1 MEIIPTPTLSALAAL
16 VLTSGLFTSP
26 LLAAAE
32 SPVTWRSSVDRPLL
46 DDGAGEKRVVI
57 KIELEGSEAKQLQ
70 RTPLNLAVVLDRSGS
85 MSGAKLEK
93 AKQAAILLIDQL
105 DADDVFSLV
114 VYDTDAQVLL
124 PAAPVGERR
133 SEIRRL
139 ISRLETGGS
148 TALYAGVEQ
157 GARQLDEF
165 FSLERINRVL
175 LLSDGIANIGPC
187 SNEEIARLG
196 SRLAEQGRS
205 VTTIGLGDDYNE
217 TLMIA
222 LAEASDANNYYV
234 ADIETLPDVFAK
246 ELGEL
251 KQIVAREIV
260 IKIQCPEGVRPLRFL
275 GRPGSLS
282 SREES
287 VAFATI
293 SSDQTRELYLECS
306 VDPGAVG
313 QVTEIAKLDLQ
324 YRSADGAAEVRE
336 KPQTVVVGYTADPRL
351 AQKTQNHAIIAE
363 AAIWANAED
372 TERSL
377 ALADQGDYA
386 ASRAQVFEQIG
397 KLNQVATAA
406 PAAQQAI
413 IAEEVQMLK
422 QTLQELEG
430 DQLSRAQRKA
440 ASNNS
445 FMTRSSKR

>member
-1 MEIIPTPTLSALAAL
+1 MQTIPTPILSSFAFL
-16 VLTSGLFTSP
+16 VLTGGLFTS
-26 LLAAAE
+26 LLLSAAE
-32 SPVTWRSSVDRPLL
+32 APFAWRSSVDRPLL
-46 DDGAGEKRVVI
+46 DDGAGNKRVVI
-57 KIELEGSEAKQLQ
+57 KIELEGREAKQLL

-93 AKQAAILLIDQL
+93 AKQAASLLVDQL

-114 VYDTDAQVLL
+114 VYDTESQVLL
-124 PAAPVGERR
+124 PAAQVGERR
-133 SEIRRL
+133 SEIRRH
-139 ISRLETGGS
+139 ISRLDTGGS

-157 GARQLDEF
+157 GAEQLAEF
-165 FSLERINRVL
+165 FSRERINRVL
-175 LLSDGIANIGPC
+175 LLSDGIANIGPS

-196 SRLAEQGRS
+196 SRLAKQGRS

-234 ADIETLPDVFAK
+234 ADVETLPDVFAK

-251 KQIVAREIV
+251 KQIVAREII

-275 GRPGSLS
+275 GRPGELA

-287 VAFATI
+287 VVFATI
-293 SSDQTRELYLECS
+293 SSDQTRELYLECI
-306 VDPGAVG
+306 VDAGVVG
-313 QVTEIAKLDLQ
+313 KVSEIARLDLH
-324 YRSADGAAEVRE
+324 YHSADGEVEVRE
-336 KPQTVVVGYTADPRL
+336 KPQIVVVGYTADQGL
-351 AQKTQNHAIIAE
+351 AEKTQNHAIIAE

-377 ALADQGDYA
+377 SLADKGDYA

-413 IAEEVQMLK
+413 ITEEVKMLK
-422 QTLQELEG
+422 ETLQELEG

-440 ASNNS
+440 VSNNS
-445 FMTRSSKR
+445 FQTRNSKR